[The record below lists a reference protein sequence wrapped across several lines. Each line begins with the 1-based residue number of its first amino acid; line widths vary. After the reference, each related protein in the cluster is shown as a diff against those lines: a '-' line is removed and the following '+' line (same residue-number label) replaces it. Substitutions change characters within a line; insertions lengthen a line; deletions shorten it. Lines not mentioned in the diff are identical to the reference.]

1 MVKVDFSIIVKGK
14 VYQVGD
20 IVSITLYDTS
30 NQYDFLYQAEDKP
43 YEKVCTGRIAEL
55 TTEEITLDCS
65 EKYQSSVTTCQLP
78 RPMADTIEVGACKSS
93 S

>member
-1 MVKVDFSIIVKGK
+1 MLKVDFSIIVKGE

-20 IVSITLYDTS
+20 IITVTLYDAT
-30 NQYDFLYQAEDKP
+30 NQYDYLYQDEDKP

-65 EKYQSSVTTCQLP
+65 QKYQSSVTTLKLTEIN
-78 RPMADTIEVGACKSS
+78 TIYKVKE
-93 S
+93 

>member
-43 YEKVCTGRIAEL
+43 YEKACTGRIAEL
-55 TTEEITLDCS
+55 TTEEITLD
-65 EKYQSSVTTCQLP
+65 
-78 RPMADTIEVGACKSS
+78 
-93 S
+93 

>member
-1 MVKVDFSIIVKGK
+1 MLKVDFSIIVKGE

-20 IVSITLYDTS
+20 IITVTLYDAT
-30 NQYDFLYQAEDKP
+30 NQYDYLYQDEDKP

-65 EKYQSSVTTCQLP
+65 QKYQSSVTTLKFTEIN
-78 RPMADTIEVGACKSS
+78 TIYKVKE
-93 S
+93 

>member
-65 EKYQSSVTTCQLP
+65 EKYRSNVTTFTF
-78 RPMADTIEVGACKSS
+78 ANINTIYKVKE
-93 S
+93 

>member
-1 MVKVDFSIIVKGK
+1 MVKVDFSIIVKGE

-30 NQYDFLYQAEDKP
+30 NLYDFLHQAEDKP
-43 YEKVCTGRIAEL
+43 YEKACTGRIAEL

-65 EKYQSSVTTCQLP
+65 EKYRSNVTTFTF
-78 RPMADTIEVGACKSS
+78 ANINTIYKVKE
-93 S
+93 